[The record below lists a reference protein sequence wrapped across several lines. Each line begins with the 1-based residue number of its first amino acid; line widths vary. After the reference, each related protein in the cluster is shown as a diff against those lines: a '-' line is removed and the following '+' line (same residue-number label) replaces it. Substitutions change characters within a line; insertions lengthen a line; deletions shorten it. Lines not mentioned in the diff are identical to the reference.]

1 MSKKKSADKADK
13 PAKAEKTPITTHADG
28 APGINIGLSSGDRR
42 TISDGLAHFLSD
54 AFTLYLKTH
63 NFHWNVTGPMF
74 NALHTMFETQYTEQW
89 NALDE
94 IAERIRA
101 LGFNA
106 PGSYAEFTR
115 LNRARPTPPTGA
127 KWSVSWWLATRP
139 CAAPRARCSR
149 PPMTPA
155 TTPPWT

>member
-63 NFHWNVTGPMF
+63 NFHWNVTGPGRHRRLAR
-74 NALHTMFETQYTEQW
+74 NGPSAGGWQRGRVPH
-89 NALDE
+89 
-94 IAERIRA
+94 RA
-101 LGFNA
+101 Q
-106 PGSYAEFTR
+106 
-115 LNRARPTPPTGA
+115 GA
-127 KWSVSWWLATRP
+127 QDR
-139 CAAPRARCSR
+139 R
-149 PPMTPA
+149 
-155 TTPPWT
+155 